1 MQKTIKQ
8 KNTLILSI
16 IPLKM
21 LESEYCE
28 ANNLQNSSSRS
39 SCLQVQGKETTTSGN
54 TSGRKRQGNIRG
66 KTKTTN
72 NINKY
77 KSHAQYKAR

>member
-1 MQKTIKQ
+1 
-8 KNTLILSI
+8 
-16 IPLKM
+16 M

-54 TSGRKRQGNIRG
+54 TSARKRQGNMHG
-66 KTKTTN
+66 KIKTTN
-72 NINKY
+72 NINNF
-77 KSHAQYKAR
+77 KSHPQYKAR